1 MKFQALSKIRKS
13 LREKRSASSGSFGGI
28 GSPKRPN
35 LEQVKSVGSF
45 ASSSA
50 MLEDST
56 PDMVAAFRDEAQA
69 SKEVISVLRTEV
81 EKLELEKET
90 L

>member
-1 MKFQALSKIRKS
+1 M
-13 LREKRSASSGSFGGI
+13 SSGSFGGI
-28 GSPKRPN
+28 GSPVKRPN
-35 LEQVKSVGSF
+35 LQQVMSVGSV
-45 ASSSA
+45 ASSSSVFY
-50 MLEDST
+50 DNS
-56 PDMVAAFRDEAQA
+56 PDMVEAFRDEAQA

>member
-1 MKFQALSKIRKS
+1 MF
-13 LREKRSASSGSFGGI
+13 
-28 GSPKRPN
+28 
-35 LEQVKSVGSF
+35 
-45 ASSSA
+45 
-50 MLEDST
+50 EDST